1 MEREKERE
9 RTAVK
14 IANKYCMIGLE
25 NILVRTESGKKKKKE
40 KEKKKNSEVL
50 FRVTLMS
57 SALTSVQNMFSQ
69 QHFSIKLG

>member
-25 NILVRTESGKKKKKE
+25 NILVRTESGKKKKR
-40 KEKKKNSEVL
+40 KKKKKRRILKSYLE
-50 FRVTLMS
+50 
-57 SALTSVQNMFSQ
+57 
-69 QHFSIKLG
+69 